1 MNNKIIKIIIPLLLL
16 VTIGTV
22 SFALS
27 EGILINDETFSFI
40 NKEEKIFSNFDSEFE
55 VTNNSN
61 NENNELK
68 QTITE
73 LTKKTTYL
81 LLGETN
87 NRHESS

>member
-40 NKEEKIFSNFDSEFE
+40 NKEEKNIF
-55 VTNNSN
+55 
-61 NENNELK
+61 
-68 QTITE
+68 
-73 LTKKTTYL
+73 
-81 LLGETN
+81 
-87 NRHESS
+87 